1 VLDAVVVG
9 GGASGLA
16 LVQRLALDGWADR
29 QVLLVDDHRHPVS
42 ARSWACWSS
51 RPVSPAPVA
60 TWSSLR
66 VHADGRDIPVRL
78 RDYRYHL
85 VRGAD
90 LRRVVEAAVA
100 RAPGFV
106 VRRGSV
112 EAVRDRGDT
121 AEVVVDGSVVRA
133 RWAFD
138 SRPPD
143 PGSSVDVWLSFHGWQ
158 VRTGTEAFDPS
169 VSTLMDFRTPQRGE
183 VRFVY
188 VLPTGPREALV
199 ELTRFGAPGA
209 LDGSAELEGYLG
221 SVIRPGSYEVV
232 GEESGVLPLV
242 APPPRPRGG
251 HVLPIGN
258 RGGMLKASTG
268 YAYARIQRDS
278 AAVTTSLVRHGH
290 PFDLP
295 APSVRHRFLDAALLD
310 VVARDPRSVEPAF
323 ARLFSRNSGDMVLRF
338 LDEAT
343 SRVQEARLVATLPRA
358 PFLRAAAR
366 VRR

>member
-16 LVQRLALDGWADR
+16 LVRRLALDGWADR
-29 QVLLVDDHRHPVS
+29 HVLLVDDHRHPVS

-51 RPVSPAPVA
+51 RSMSPAPAA
-60 TWSSLR
+60 TWSSLH
-66 VHADGRDIPVRL
+66 VHADGHDIFVRL
-78 RDYRYHL
+78 RDHRYHL

-90 LRRVVEAAVA
+90 LRRVVEAAAA
-100 RAPGFV
+100 RTPGFV

-112 EAVRDRGDT
+112 EAVRDSGDA
-121 AEVVVDGSVVRA
+121 AEVVVDGEAVRA
-133 RWAFD
+133 RWVFD

-158 VRTGTEAFDPS
+158 VRTATEAFDPS
-169 VSTLMDFRTPQRGE
+169 VPTLMDFRTPQRGE

-199 ELTRFGAPGA
+199 ELTRFGAPGP
-209 LDGSAELEGYLG
+209 LGGSADLEGYVDTVL
-221 SVIRPGSYEVV
+221 RPGPYEVV
-232 GEESGVLPLV
+232 GEESGVLPLA
-242 APPPRPRGG
+242 APPPRPRSG

-278 AAVTTSLVRHGH
+278 AAVASSLVRHGH

-295 APSVRHRFLDAALLD
+295 TPSVRHRFLDAVLLE
-310 VVARDPRSVEPAF
+310 VVARDPGAVEPAF
-323 ARLFSRNSGDMVLRF
+323 SRLFSRNSGDVVLRF

-343 SRVQEARLVATLPRA
+343 TRVQEARLVATLPRA

-366 VRR
+366 LRR

>member
-1 VLDAVVVG
+1 MT
-9 GGASGLA
+9 
-16 LVQRLALDGWADR
+16 
-29 QVLLVDDHRHPVS
+29 
-42 ARSWACWSS
+42 
-51 RPVSPAPVA
+51 PAPAA
-60 TWSSLR
+60 TWSSLH

-78 RDYRYHL
+78 RDHRYHL

-90 LRRVVEAAVA
+90 LRRVVEAAVGG
-100 RAPGFV
+100 APGFG

-112 EAVRDRGDT
+112 SAVRDSGDA
-121 AEVVVDGSVVRA
+121 AEVVVDGEAVRA
-133 RWAFD
+133 RWVFD

-143 PGSSVDVWLSFHGWQ
+143 PGSSVDVWLSFHGWR
-158 VRTGTEAFDPS
+158 VRTATDAFDPS
-169 VSTLMDFRTPQRGE
+169 VPTLMDFRTPQRGE

-188 VLPTGPREALV
+188 VLPAGPREALV

-209 LDGSAELEGYLG
+209 LDGSADLEGYAGAVL
-221 SVIRPGSYEVV
+221 RPGPYEVV
-232 GEESGVLPLV
+232 EAESGVLPLA
-242 APPPRPRGG
+242 APETRPRTG

-278 AAVTTSLVRHGH
+278 AAVAASLVRHGH

-295 APSVRHRFLDAALLD
+295 APSGRHRFLDAVLLE
-310 VVARDPRSVEPAF
+310 VVARDPGAVEPAF
-323 ARLFSRNSGDMVLRF
+323 ARLFSRNSGDVVLRF

-366 VRR
+366 LRH